1 MPATMFTGTATSML
15 DMRNKLKEHLTD
27 ASLGEHQWTVMKETP
42 DELYLKGPGSPGL
55 VSDDLYVQLKNDIN
69 APAQEFC
76 WQLRGAYYFDGARDF
91 ENQPGVTPASC
102 SFQLAQETTIKYWLW
117 VNGSHF
123 KMITKIGQFYLS
135 LYCGYLIR
143 YGTPDEIPYPL
154 VIAGSSAVRRNYVS
168 IDTYY
173 VSNFWQPCSYDGS
186 DIFGTNNGYAASMYY
201 HNTDRWIKCSNQG
214 STTQNATP
222 YLGKVWPNYA
232 KRDMG
237 RSQSNQYVL
246 LPLILNN
253 YTPNSSPATGNLFG
267 EFDEVYWVSG
277 FQLTPEST
285 IMINGKQY
293 ICFPNH
299 THAGV
304 GDFVTIPLG

>member
-1 MPATMFTGTATSML
+1 MPATMFTGTANSML
-15 DMRNKLKEHLTD
+15 DMRNKLKGHLTD

-55 VSDDLYVQLKNDIN
+55 TDDDLYVQLKNDIN
-69 APAQEFC
+69 PAAQEYC
-76 WQLRGAYYFDGARDF
+76 WQLRGAYGFDGTRDF
-91 ENQPGVTPASC
+91 ESQPGVTPASC
-102 SFQLAQETTIKYWLW
+102 HFQLAQETTIKYWLW
-117 VNGSHF
+117 VNGNHF

-135 LYCGYLIR
+135 LYCGYLFR

-154 VIAGSSAVRRNYVS
+154 VIAGSASKRCSYSFIN
-168 IDTYY
+168 IYY
-173 VSNFWQPCSYDGS
+173 TGNFWDACSYDGQDS
-186 DIFGTNNGYAASMYY
+186 FGTNDNKESSSYY
-201 HNTDRWIKCSNQG
+201 HNVDRWIKCSNTGYTNQ
-214 STTQNATP
+214 TATDR
-222 YLGKVWPNYA
+222 LGKVWPNDT

-237 RSQSNQYVL
+237 RSTSAVYTL

-253 YTPNSSPATGNLFG
+253 VTPNSSPPTGNLFG

-285 IMINGKQY
+285 ITIGEKQY

-299 THAGV
+299 TYAGV
-304 GDFVTIPLG
+304 GDFVAIPLG